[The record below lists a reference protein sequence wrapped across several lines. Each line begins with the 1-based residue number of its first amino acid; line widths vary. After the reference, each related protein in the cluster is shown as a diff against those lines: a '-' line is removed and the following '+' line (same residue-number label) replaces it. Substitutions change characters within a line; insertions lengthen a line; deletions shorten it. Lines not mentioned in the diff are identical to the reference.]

1 MEITVNG
8 EKQTL
13 DSQVTVGELLEM
25 LDLDPG
31 TVIIERNLDILNR
44 ESHGGTVIEDRD
56 SIEIIR
62 IVDGG

>member
-44 ESHGGTVIEDRD
+44 ESHDGTVIEDGD

-62 IVDGG
+62 MVDGG